1 MEEQSTEVTS
11 LFRLSSESASASS
24 TLKHLRTMQQNGEL
38 CDVTLSTECGRSI
51 RVHRAVL
58 AAASPFFKGMFA
70 SDLAEKNKEAVLLK
84 DVDYDILEFIV
95 AFAYNDKPVLS
106 SDRVECLLSAAD
118 LFQIQ
123 DIFEACS
130 EFLASQV
137 TSSNCLGFAAL
148 ADLHHCESLH
158 NTCTE
163 YALKHYEEVICYDEF
178 LSMPCDQLKQLI
190 SRDEIRVPSEEIVYN
205 SVLQWVYHNL
215 DERKEMFAS
224 VVSCVRFPFVSTDF
238 LSNNV
243 EQEDLM
249 DSCQDYIQEAV
260 LYKSSPEK
268 RPILKNSPRTRPR
281 KPSGLQEAIIA
292 AGGMSREGPVLSV
305 EQYDC
310 NTDTWST
317 LTELKSAQ
325 FGLAACCLDGR
336 LYMIGGASSDGPTN
350 CVQCYNLMKGEWTLV
365 QPMRHSRR

>member
-1 MEEQSTEVTS
+1 MEEQNTEVTC
-11 LFRLSSESASASS
+11 FRLSPESASASS
-24 TLKHLRTMQQNGEL
+24 TLKHLRKMQQCGEL
-38 CDVTLSTECGRSI
+38 CDVTLSAECGRSI

-58 AAASPFFKGMFA
+58 AAVSPFFRGMFA
-70 SDLAEKNKEAVLLK
+70 SDLAEKNKEAILLK
-84 DVDYDILEFIV
+84 EVDYDVLEFIV
-95 AFAYNDKPVLS
+95 AFAYNDEPVLS
-106 SDRVECLLSAAD
+106 NDRVQCLLSAAD

-123 DIFEACS
+123 DIFDACS
-130 EFLASQV
+130 KFLTSQV
-137 TSSNCLGFAAL
+137 TPSNCLGFAAL

-163 YALKHYEEVICYDEF
+163 YALKHYEEVVCCDEF
-178 LSMPCDQLKQLI
+178 LSMPCDQLKKLI
-190 SRDEIRVPSEEIVYN
+190 SRDEIRVPSEDMVYN
-205 SVLQWVYHNL
+205 SVLQWVYHDL

-224 VVSCVRFPFVSTDF
+224 VMSCVRFPFVSTDF

-281 KPSGLQEAIIA
+281 KPSGLQDAIVA

-310 NTDTWST
+310 ITDTWST

-336 LYMIGGASSDGPTN
+336 LYVIGGAASDGPTN
-350 CVQCYNLMKGEWTLV
+350 CVQCYHLMKGEWTLV
-365 QPMRHSRR
+365 QLMQCPRR